1 MESVQSPTGKEIP
14 GRRKVEICALI
25 PVYNE
30 ASHIEQVAKGCL
42 KHVSRVYVVDDGST
56 DDSAATARKAGA
68 TVLVHPMNQGKGA
81 ALKTGFD
88 RILREGGW
96 DAVVVVDGD
105 GQHDWNEIPR
115 FVWYLQH
122 ERCDI
127 VVGNRMGD
135 VRPMP
140 LRRKASNF
148 VSSRVLSAITRQTI
162 RDSQCGFRLIKVDVI
177 DGITLRTTKFDTE
190 SEMLV
195 DAAKRGAKIGNLPI
209 ATIYGSERSSVHP
222 VLDTWRFI
230 RLAARSLFQ
239 PRSARIRSTPERE
252 SRC

>member
-1 MESVQSPTGKEIP
+1 MQGPTGKEIP
-14 GRRKVEICALI
+14 GKRKVEICALI

-30 ASHIEQVAKGCL
+30 TRHIEQVVKGCL

-56 DDSAATARKAGA
+56 DDSAAAAREAGA
-68 TVLVHPMNQGKGA
+68 TVLAHPTNQGKGA
-81 ALKTGFD
+81 ALKTGFN
-88 RILREGGW
+88 RILRDASW
-96 DAVVVVDGD
+96 DGAVVLDGD

-115 FVWYLQH
+115 FVSFLQR

-140 LRRKASNF
+140 FRRKASNF
-148 VSSRVLSAITRQTI
+148 VCSRVLSSIAGQTI
-162 RDSQCGFRLIKVDVI
+162 RDSQCGFRLIKVDI
-177 DGITLRTTKFDTE
+177 LRRLVLKTTKFDTE

-195 DAAKRGAKIGNLPI
+195 DAARRGAKIGNLPI

-230 RLAARSLFQ
+230 RLAAKSLF
-239 PRSARIRSTPERE
+239 PSRSRPIGSTAERKG
-252 SRC
+252 RC